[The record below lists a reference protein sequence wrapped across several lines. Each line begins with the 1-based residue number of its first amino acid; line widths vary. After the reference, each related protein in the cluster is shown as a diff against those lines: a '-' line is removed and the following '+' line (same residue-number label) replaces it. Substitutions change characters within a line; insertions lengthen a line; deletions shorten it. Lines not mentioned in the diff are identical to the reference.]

1 MENQVTMSLKE
12 YTEIILEKQKLE
24 LQLKA
29 LSKKAEHKIEEEVKD
44 SLINNLNKE
53 DTVKWLN
60 EEPKKLLNQ
69 FGPYSWTYTSIAND
83 ILIFNEQEVKDM
95 TVTVITRMLNSHL
108 NDILEREEQSNG

>member
-1 MENQVTMSLKE
+1 MSLEE
-12 YTEIILEKQKLE
+12 YTKIILEKQKLE

-29 LSKKAEHKIEEEVKD
+29 LSKKAERKIEEVKD

-53 DTVKWLN
+53 DTIKWLN
-60 EEPKKLLNQ
+60 EETKKLLSQ

-83 ILIFNEQEVKDM
+83 ILIINEQEVKDM